1 MIRRLGGPL
10 DPRSLPVFLILLA
23 TSSTFGLGY
32 LWNEEI
38 WWYLASGRAIIAGGA
53 IPSHDPF
60 IYSLAEPAA
69 WVTHSWLWTVIVAA
83 LDGGLG
89 LWALPLTGTLLAGAI
104 VTLVFTRAP
113 LDRFGLVNG
122 LLTALVVVAG
132 SYRFA
137 LRAELPGWL
146 LLVAY
151 ILYFERDRGF
161 RLRGILLL
169 ASAQWLWSN
178 LHGGYPL
185 GIVAVLA
192 YSVGGFLQDRW
203 SARRRSGASRDRP
216 AGAPRHLPLW
226 VAPVLILA
234 PLATPFAADRVATV
248 IEVLR
253 RFSGGTFGDA
263 SLPIVEWQS
272 TFLPQFAYLQRI
284 YGAVL
289 GVGAASFLVGRG
301 PRRLARLLLLV
312 AMAVLAATA
321 VRFLTGLAITVALVV
336 MGNLHDAGWPLWR
349 PARPA
354 REAVVTWLHAWVTTC
369 FCLGMLATAV
379 ATWELRSRFEVGQ
392 SADHFFSVGPRHSC
406 PGAADYILEHGLPGP
421 IFNDMGLGGYLIY
434 RLYPERQLFIDG
446 RILDRSLLDAYR
458 GGLQAGERWQRL
470 ADHFGFQTV
479 VLSNLRRWR
488 VPLRAELAADPDWK
502 MAYVDPQAVVFVR
515 KNDRSP
521 PRERAFFG
529 KGRDS
534 DLAPFTARPG
544 IVRERWIQ
552 RAARPLLREGPLD
565 LLNAYLAALSELG
578 QQSKIEALAT
588 RALEVSPE
596 AAAIRA
602 RRGFARLQRGRT
614 ELAVSDLRQATEQRP
629 GDLSTIIP
637 YALALNRLG
646 QREAALIQIERA
658 LRLDPSNAW
667 AQRVQRQ
674 VLEDLAPST
683 P

>member
-1 MIRRLGGPL
+1 M
-10 DPRSLPVFLILLA
+10 LLA

-38 WWYLASGRAIIAGGA
+38 WWYLASGRAIIANGA

-69 WVTHSWLWTVIVAA
+69 WVTHSWLWTVIVAG
-83 LDGGLG
+83 LDGAMG

-122 LLTALVVVAG
+122 LLTALVVVVG

-151 ILYFERDRGF
+151 ILYFERERRF

-178 LHGGYPL
+178 LHGGYSL
-185 GIVAVLA
+185 GIVAALA
-192 YSVGGFLQDRW
+192 YSVGGLLQERW
-203 SARRRSGASRDRP
+203 AATGHPGASPDTLE
-216 AGAPRHLPLW
+216 AAPRHLPLW
-226 VAPVLILA
+226 VAPLLVLA
-234 PLATPFAADRVATV
+234 SLATPFAADRVATL
-248 IEVLR
+248 IEVLG
-253 RFSGGTFGDA
+253 RFSGGASGDA

-272 TFLPQFAYLQRI
+272 TLLPTFAYFRWL
-284 YGAVL
+284 YGAFL

-301 PRRLARLLLLV
+301 PRRLARLLLFV
-312 AMAVLAATA
+312 AMAVLAAYA
-321 VRFLTGLAITVALVV
+321 VRFLTGLAITAALVV
-336 MGNLHDAGWPLWR
+336 MGNLRDAGWPLWR

-354 REAVVTWLHAWVTTC
+354 WEAVVTWLHALATTC

-379 ATWELRSRFEVGQ
+379 ATWELRSRFEVGP
-392 SADHFFSVGPRHSC
+392 SADHFFSVGLQHSC
-406 PGAADYILEHGLPGP
+406 PGAADYILAHDPPGP
-421 IFNDMGLGGYLIY
+421 IFNDMNLGGYLIY
-434 RLYPERQLFIDG
+434 RLYPGRQLFIDG
-446 RILDRSLLDAYR
+446 RILDRSLLDAHR
-458 GGLQAGERWQRL
+458 GALYSGERWRKL

-479 VLSNLRRWR
+479 VLSNLRRLG
-488 VPLRAELAADPDWK
+488 VPLRTELVADPEWK

-515 KNDRSP
+515 RNDRSP
-521 PRERAFFG
+521 PGERAFFG

-534 DLAPFTARPG
+534 DLAPFTVRPG
-544 IVRERWIQ
+544 FVRERWIQ
-552 RAARPLLREGPLD
+552 RAARPLLREVPLD
-565 LLNAYLAALSELG
+565 LLNSYLMALSELG
-578 QQSKIEALAT
+578 LLSQVEALAT

-596 AAAIRA
+596 AARIRA
-602 RRGFARLQRGRT
+602 HRGIARLRRGRT
-614 ELAVSDLRQATEQRP
+614 ELAVSDLRQAMEQLP
-629 GDLSTIIP
+629 EDLSTILA

-646 QREAALIQIERA
+646 QSEAAVLQVDKA
-658 LRLDPSNAW
+658 LRLYPSSAW